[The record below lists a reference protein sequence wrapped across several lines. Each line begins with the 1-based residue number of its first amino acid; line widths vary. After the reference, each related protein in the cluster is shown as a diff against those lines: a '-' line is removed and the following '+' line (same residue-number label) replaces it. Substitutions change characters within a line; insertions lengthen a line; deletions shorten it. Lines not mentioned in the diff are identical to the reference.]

1 MVDALEDDLVKKYEN
16 EKKEKEKLSKQANAV
31 GNAEIAKDGPSNF
44 MIFERHFEDKSE
56 EEGAA

>member
-16 EKKEKEKLSKQANAV
+16 EKKEKDKLSKQGNNAS
-31 GNAEIAKDGPSNF
+31 EIVKDGPSNF

>member
-16 EKKEKEKLSKQANAV
+16 EKKEKDKLSKQG
-31 GNAEIAKDGPSNF
+31 GNAEIVKDGPSNF